1 MTDRIRL
8 TIALVTTVLF
18 LAAMSLAGVL
28 MRSPAAAT
36 QASGQGSSIVYA
48 APHAIQA
55 EIGDNASSD

>member
-28 MRSPAAAT
+28 MRSPVPAT
-36 QASGQGSSIVYA
+36 QAAGQSRSIVYV
-48 APHAIQA
+48 APHTIQA
-55 EIGDNASSD
+55 GIGDDASND